1 MLLRLQI
8 IVAIILV
15 LGLLYVISLIRNNR
29 LELRHAISWILV
41 GIIVLILDCFP
52 TLMEKLSELLGI
64 ASPVNMMFFLAF
76 LFSLVIILVMSVA
89 ISIASSSI
97 KKLVQEIGILKA
109 RVDEFENKARDK
121 ENGD

>member
-15 LGLLYVISLIRNNR
+15 LGLLYVISLVRNNR
-29 LELRHAISWILV
+29 LELRHSISWIVV

-52 TLMEKLSELLGI
+52 ILMEKLSKLLGI
-64 ASPVNMMFFLAF
+64 VSPVNMMFFLAF

-89 ISIASSSI
+89 LSIASSSI
-97 KKLVQEIGILKA
+97 KKLVQEVGILKA
-109 RVDEFENKARDK
+109 RVEKLEEENRD
-121 ENGD
+121 

>member
-8 IVAIILV
+8 IVAVILV
-15 LGLLYVISLIRNNR
+15 LGLLYVISLVRNNR

-41 GIIVLILDCFP
+41 GITVLILDCFP
-52 TLMEKLSELLGI
+52 VLMEKLSELLGI

-76 LFSLVIILVMSVA
+76 LFSLIILVMSVA
-89 ISIASSSI
+89 LSIASSSI

-109 RVDEFENKARDK
+109 RVDELENKTRD
-121 ENGD
+121 

>member
-15 LGLLYVISLIRNNR
+15 LGLLYVISLVRNNR

-41 GIIVLILDCFP
+41 GITVLILDCFP
-52 TLMEKLSELLGI
+52 VLMEKLSELLGI

-76 LFSLVIILVMSVA
+76 LLVMSVA
-89 ISIASSSI
+89 LSIASSSI

-109 RVDEFENKARDK
+109 RVDELENKTRD
-121 ENGD
+121 

>member
-15 LGLLYVISLIRNNR
+15 LGLLYVISLVRNNR
-29 LELRHAISWILV
+29 LELRHSISWIVV

-52 TLMEKLSELLGI
+52 VLMEKLSKLLGI
-64 ASPVNMMFFLAF
+64 VSPVNMMFFLAF

-89 ISIASSSI
+89 LSIASSSI
-97 KKLVQEIGILKA
+97 KKLVQEVGILKA
-109 RVDEFENKARDK
+109 RVEKLEEENRD
-121 ENGD
+121 

>member
-15 LGLLYVISLIRNNR
+15 LGLLYVISLARNNR

-41 GIIVLILDCFP
+41 GITVLILDCFP
-52 TLMEKLSELLGI
+52 VLMEKLSELLGI

-89 ISIASSSI
+89 LSIASSSI

-109 RVDEFENKARDK
+109 RVDELENKTRD
-121 ENGD
+121 